1 MELRDGILLCMVIRR
16 LSMISN
22 QNIDAVFLTPL
33 NGNRDYALQLTRID
47 DVSVDSNGI
56 FKEG

>member
-1 MELRDGILLCMVIRR
+1 
-16 LSMISN
+16 MISN

-33 NGNRDYALQLTRID
+33 NGNRDYALQITRID